1 MTFVFSNPEALT
13 AIREKDGHSQLS
25 LAKAAGVAQSRI
37 SRLEANA
44 VPIRPATAKRL
55 AAALGVPISAITQAT
70 RPDAPAEVAS

>member
-1 MTFVFSNPEALT
+1 MFSNPQALT

-25 LAKAAGVAQSRI
+25 LAKVAGVAQSRI

-55 AAALGVPISAITQAT
+55 ADALGVPISAITQPTA
-70 RPDAPAEVAS
+70 PDVAEGMAS